1 MSDIRKVHAKGKT
14 YDIKDSK
21 SVATLGDAYPDI
33 ATLDAFVKLTASTR
47 EQWARGY
54 SFEFRDTGGWGPRK
68 TVNSWYRCLIVRYTN
83 PIVTQKNVYGT
94 ALLTEGSS
102 LYIGYITGT
111 TSFKVAWYSVIEYGT
126 DTMWE
131 ALPAGVALANGHFVA
146 GSTGWT
152 ALTSHGASNDIANRW
167 RLQLGQDGAVL
178 KHKSTD
184 SGKTWQHVGSF
195 RTQQEG
201 NYFASVYY
209 ADSSPKDVTVTGILK
224 FNTIVNN
231 FGNCYSTSTGIYTC
245 PVAGLYYANFTFYSN
260 NASALQRAQ
269 VSMGGRSYMVNG
281 SYGHSISAMEFLP
294 AGAQI
299 FAGCPNSAYPFTF
312 FSAAN
317 HNRFTVNLVK
327 QTT

>member
-1 MSDIRKVHAKGKT
+1 MSKVSKVHVEGKL
-14 YDIKDSK
+14 YDIKDPK
-21 SVATLGDAYPDI
+21 SVCTIVPAGYFP
-33 ATLDAFVKLTASTR
+33 TLDSFVKATNSDAEAR
-47 EQWARGY
+47 DRGY
-54 SFEFRDTGGWGPRK
+54 SFRFQDTGGWGPRK
-68 TVNSWYRCLIVRYTN
+68 TKDVWYRCLIVRYQNRIGTEYN
-83 PIVTQKNVYGT
+83 IFGT
-94 ALLTEGSS
+94 ALLSEGSS
-102 LYIGYITGT
+102 LYIGYITGA
-111 TSFKVAWYSVIEYGT
+111 TSFEVAWYSVIEYGT

-146 GSTGWT
+146 GNTGWT

-178 KHKSTD
+178 KYQSTD

-195 RTQQEG
+195 RTQQEN

-209 ADSSPKDVTVTGILK
+209 ADPSPTDVTVTGVLK

-231 FGNCYSTSTGIYTC
+231 FGGCYSTSTGIYTC

-260 NASALQRAQ
+260 NASASQRAQ
-269 VSMGGRSYMVNG
+269 VSMGGRGYMVNG
-281 SYGHSISAMEFLP
+281 SHGHSISAMEFLP

-299 FAGCPNSAYPFTF
+299 FAGCPNSNYPFTF
-312 FSAAN
+312 YSGAN

-327 QTT
+327 ATT